1 MTKLSDTQL
10 IILNAAARRDDLNL
24 LPLPGSLRGGAAKK
38 VVGALLTRGLAAE
51 IVTESRATADAGL
64 NVFWRNDPD
73 GRAVLLRATP
83 AALDLLGLEIE
94 DALPEEDAPEAVAPE
109 TEAADALAPAS
120 MTIDEAFEHAARETA
135 AANDAPSP
143 RAVAMRDG
151 TKQATL
157 IALLRRPEGAT
168 LAEMAEATQWQVHTC
183 RGALA
188 GALKKRLGLEVTSEK
203 TERGRAYKLPPV

>member
-10 IILNAAARRDDLNL
+10 IILNAAARRHDLNL

-64 NVFWRNDPD
+64 NAFWRNAPD

-83 AALDLLGLEIE
+83 AALDLLGLETE
-94 DALPEEDAPEAVAPE
+94 DALPEEDAPETAAPE
-109 TEAADALAPAS
+109 PQAPAA
-120 MTIDEAFEHAARETA
+120 MTIDEAFAHAARETA

-151 TKQATL
+151 TTQATL

-168 LAEMAEATQWQVHTC
+168 LAEMMAATGWQAHTV
-183 RGALA
+183 RGAMA
-188 GALKKRLGLEVTSEK
+188 GALTKKLGLRIVSEK
-203 TERGRAYKLPPV
+203 TDGTRVWRIRETA